1 MLNSSS
7 SSKKNISFQS
17 KQSEE
22 GDKTVIKNKLAKL
35 LPLLSL
41 ILLGVFFQ
49 IVGKGKLFT
58 AQSIESLL
66 GQAIALMIATTATIF
81 VIATN
86 NLDFS
91 IGANIAFSS
100 TVACLIGYH
109 IPWMTPIIAIAVGLL
124 IGLINGVV
132 YVVFRLPSFI
142 VTLCMMFILV
152 AASESLTQGTNIL
165 VPMQLFQWNESAAKY
180 VLLILYLLIIVAIFE
195 YTRIGKQ
202 LKAIGVSEETAIL
215 SGVNSAKMRILSYVI
230 SGAGAGLAAF
240 FMMLRTGSAGPKSGS
255 TMTIDAI
262 IAVVLGGMAI
272 SGGAKSTI
280 WAGIVGASIITVLNA
295 GIIVAGL
302 GGNYQQLIKGIVFII
317 VVSLSTSR
325 EKGTIIK

>member
-1 MLNSSS
+1 MLNSAS
-7 SSKKNISFQS
+7 SSKRNIPFQS
-17 KQSEE
+17 KQREK
-22 GDKTVIKNKLAKL
+22 GDRIVIKNKLVKF

-41 ILLGVFFQ
+41 VLLSVFLQ

-58 AQSIESLL
+58 AQSIEGLL

-100 TVACLIGYH
+100 TVACLIGYS
-109 IPWMTPIIAIAVGLL
+109 IPWMTPIIAIVVGLL
-124 IGLINGVV
+124 IGLINGIVH
-132 YVVFRLPSFI
+132 VVFRLPSFI
-142 VTLCMMFILV
+142 VTLCMMFILI

-165 VPMQLFQWNESAAKY
+165 VPMQLFKWNESAAKY
-180 VLLILYLLIIVAIFE
+180 ILLIIYLLIIVVVFE
-195 YTRIGKQ
+195 YTRVGKQ

-280 WAGIVGASIITVLNA
+280 WSGIVGASIITVLNA

-317 VVSLSTSR
+317 VVSMSTFR
-325 EKGTIIK
+325 EKGTIVQ